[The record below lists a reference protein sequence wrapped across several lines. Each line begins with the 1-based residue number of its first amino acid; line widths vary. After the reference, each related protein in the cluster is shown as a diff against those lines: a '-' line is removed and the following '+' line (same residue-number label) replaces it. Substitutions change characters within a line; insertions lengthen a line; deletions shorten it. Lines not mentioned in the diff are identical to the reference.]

1 LNPEPFNDTCL
12 PCVARRAKKGNLKPA
27 ASNQGQVT
35 GDQVVDSKPV
45 FLYLS
50 HIMKNFRAIWKHEA
64 RQINAIAH
72 SLVEAQKVKLSWR
85 VLIPPLVIKDYIHYR
100 HRLRVL
106 RKNLIFTKQLAFDVA
121 KNIYDGKERAWE
133 KRRIE
138 IKTQGIL
145 DKEKKGYYTDKIRRK
160 QFNEIELLIDYYL
173 ELMKTDQST
182 YAEMIKAFYPAK
194 GNYLSFLNKLQ
205 KLEEEVIQAAITT
218 MRKGTKKERR
228 EWFEKVR
235 ATTKKVRKEE
245 LELIFH

>member
-1 LNPEPFNDTCL
+1 
-12 PCVARRAKKGNLKPA
+12 
-27 ASNQGQVT
+27 
-35 GDQVVDSKPV
+35 
-45 FLYLS
+45 
-50 HIMKNFRAIWKHEA
+50 MKNFRAIWKHEV

-72 SLVEAQKVKLSWR
+72 PLVEEQKVRLSWR
-85 VLIPPLVIKDYIHYR
+85 ILIPPLLIKDYIHYR
-100 HRLRVL
+100 NRLRVL

-121 KNIYDGKERAWE
+121 KNVFDGKERAWE

-138 IKTQGIL
+138 IKTQEIL

-173 ELMKTDQST
+173 ELMNTDQSKYAKIVKAT
-182 YAEMIKAFYPAK
+182 YPSK

-228 EWFEKVR
+228 EWFDKVR
-235 ATTKKVRKEE
+235 ATTKKVRMAE
-245 LELIFH
+245 LDDIYSEQ

>member
-1 LNPEPFNDTCL
+1 M
-12 PCVARRAKKGNLKPA
+12 
-27 ASNQGQVT
+27 
-35 GDQVVDSKPV
+35 
-45 FLYLS
+45 
-50 HIMKNFRAIWKHEA
+50 MKNFRAIWKHEV

-72 SLVEAQKVKLSWR
+72 PLVEEQKVRLSWR
-85 VLIPPLVIKDYIHYR
+85 ILIPPLLIKDYIHYR
-100 HRLRVL
+100 NRLRVL

-121 KNIYDGKERAWE
+121 KNVFDGKERAWE

-138 IKTQGIL
+138 IKTQEIL

-173 ELMKTDQST
+173 ELMNTDQSKYAKIVKAT
-182 YAEMIKAFYPAK
+182 YPSK

-228 EWFEKVR
+228 EWFDKVR
-235 ATTKKVRKEE
+235 ATTKKVRMAE
-245 LELIFH
+245 LDDIYSEQ